1 MKWWHRLQW
10 KRKRKKA
17 LRNIREG
24 FGFWG
29 IFMVG
34 MTDDELEKRI
44 LDTAPMFG
52 GVCYTAE
59 DALNAIHKMMI

>member
-1 MKWWHRLQW
+1 MKWWNRLQW

-29 IFMVG
+29 IFMVD
-34 MTDDELEKRI
+34 MTDDQLEQRI
-44 LDTAPMFG
+44 IDTAHLFG
-52 GVCYTAE
+52 GVCFTAE
-59 DALNAIHKMMI
+59 EAIEALRKLRF

>member
-1 MKWWHRLQW
+1 MKWLRRQLW

-29 IFMVG
+29 IFMVD
-34 MTDDELEKRI
+34 MTDDQLERRI
-44 LDTAPMFG
+44 VDTTHLFG
-52 GVCYTAE
+52 GVCFTAE
-59 DALNAIHKMMI
+59 VAMEALRKLRF